1 MQHFNL
7 KESLGKYAIYFVLL
21 LLIVYFSFTTDV
33 FFTSTNIINVLRQVS
48 VVGIVAVGMSFVILT
63 GGIDLSIGGVIACSG
78 VICSKLMLAGWN
90 PVFAIMA
97 TLGFACVVG
106 MVNAFFSHEF
116 KLNPMIVTLATLQI
130 LKGISY
136 ITTKGIPV
144 YGFTEKFKIIGQ
156 GYLGFV
162 PIPVLIMFFF
172 FFVGYFILKYTKFG
186 QSVYGIG
193 GNEEAVRLT
202 GIDIRNVKYR
212 VYILCS
218 VLAAIAGIVLLS
230 RVNNAQPQA
239 GTGYEMDV
247 ITGVVLGG
255 VSMSGGEGKITGVFA
270 GILVM
275 AVLGNGML
283 MMGISEYFQWVVKGL
298 VMLLAISYDK
308 IIKRGN

>member
-48 VVGIVAVGMSFVILT
+48 VIGIVAVGMSFVILT

-90 PVFAIMA
+90 PLFAILA

-106 MVNAFFSHEF
+106 IVNAFFSHEF

-162 PIPVLIMFFF
+162 PIPVIIMFFF

>member
-202 GIDIRNVKYR
+202 GIDIRNIKYR